1 IHTLIR
7 IVKRT
12 ILILPVLASLAG
24 CGGGSGPL
32 GLSAEPI
39 RILSPGDSWTYTVS
53 GNATKLFPDGSGVS
67 GNFNGTMVRKILT
80 TTLSDH
86 VGATCQVLDETWDIL
101 IPTGRELLNFQQCFS
116 QDSDGRI
123 FLHGNS
129 DPIRGLA
136 VNPVSRFVVD
146 PAVGSFLILNSP
158 VGVGDAVELG
168 PATFDDAATTDG
180 SYTIPIR
187 EKVPLAIKTFDAF
200 RMETNTR
207 QVSGGTAF
215 TIQVTRWMVPQL
227 GTEVK
232 EEGMIL
238 KEVASPQ
245 HTDTLVFTAVL
256 TASTVSF

>member
-1 IHTLIR
+1 MTLLLP
-7 IVKRT
+7 
-12 ILILPVLASLAG
+12 ILAPLAG
-24 CGGGSGPL
+24 CGGGASQ
-32 GLSAEPI
+32 GLAPEPI

-67 GNFNGTMVRKILT
+67 GNFNGTIVRKVMT

-86 VGATCQVLDETWDIL
+86 VGAPCRVLDETWDIL
-101 IPTGRELLNFQQCFS
+101 IPTGRELLNFQQCFTQNANGS
-116 QDSDGRI
+116 I

-136 VNPVSRFVVD
+136 VNPVSRFVAD
-146 PAVGSFLILNSP
+146 PAGGSFLILNGP

-168 PATFDDAATTDG
+168 PATFDDATTTDG
-180 SYTIPIR
+180 SYTVPTW
-187 EKVPLAIKTFDAF
+187 ETVPLAFKTFDAF

-207 QVSGGTAF
+207 QVSGGTTF
-215 TIQVTRWMVPQL
+215 TIQVTRWMVPHL

-232 EEGMIL
+232 EEGTIL

-256 TASTVSF
+256 TASTVPF